1 MNTQLKSMTLAILL
15 GLGSAATLAADPA
28 ADSPAAPPATEAPAA
43 QPAPEPKAG
52 SGEDGPKSFSM
63 SIGADGAKI
72 TDDEG
77 ESHGITITVDADDDE
92 EDARVQIA
100 GKIVDRVVDDL
111 ERSLADLPEDVRR
124 DLDADDMRELRKA
137 LREVRALKGEHA
149 APLADSGFDED
160 LIPGIVAITLLFGG
174 PVVIVALVSYN
185 NRRKRQMVHE
195 TIDRI
200 IAQGKDVPVELLEA
214 LDKGEKSRNGKSML
228 ARGVTNLAL
237 GIGIAGVLWGLGGD
251 EAASLGLI
259 WICYGLGQLVVWK
272 LEGDTRPGRD
282 ATPVS

>member
-1 MNTQLKSMTLAILL
+1 MKTQLKTIALAIAL
-15 GLGSAATLAADPA
+15 GLGSLTALAEDPV
-28 ADSPAAPPATEAPAA
+28 PAAPEAATGGTPAGASVPEA
-43 QPAPEPKAG
+43 ERG
-52 SGEDGPKSFSM
+52 KSFTM
-63 SIGADGAKI
+63 SIGPDGAEVKEGADTDEGEGAGI
-72 TDDEG
+72 RIVVDTDDEEPSG
-77 ESHGITITVDADDDE
+77 
-92 EDARVQIA
+92 ARRVEIA
-100 GKIVDRVVDDL
+100 GKVVDRIVGDL
-111 ERSLADLPEDVRR
+111 ERSLEDLPEDVRR
-124 DLDADDMRELRKA
+124 DIDADDMRELRRA
-137 LREVRALKGEHA
+137 LRDVRELKHGGGA
-149 APLADSGFDED
+149 VKVDGGFDED
-160 LIPGIVAITLLFGG
+160 LIPGIVAIVLLFGG

-237 GIGIAGVLWGLGGD
+237 GLGIAGVLWGLGGD
-251 EAASLGLI
+251 KAASLGLI